1 MAETLADEVIR
12 SATDFDGTERAPM
25 RLAEARVTLG
35 VVAARQGDVEQAVH
49 HGERAIG
56 GQRKSLPSLAMV
68 GRDLT
73 RVLKQRYPEEPAAK
87 SFLDQLHAIGHA
99 AELGRRPR

>member
-35 VVAARQGDVEQAVH
+35 VVAARQGDIEQAIH
-49 HGERAIG
+49 HGQHALG
-56 GQRKSLPSLAMV
+56 APRKSLPSLAMV
-68 GRDLT
+68 SRDLT
-73 RVLKQRYPEEPAAK
+73 HVLSLRYPAEPATR
-87 SFLDQLHAIGHA
+87 SFLNQLQAVSHA
-99 AELGRRPR
+99 AELGQRRT